1 MLDIKFIRNNPE
13 VVRKAIQNKNINL
26 DLDKLLAIDARRRE
40 LMESSETLK
49 AEQNRKSNI
58 GKGLLPGGDSAEGGD
73 IRKRSGIYKSPQFD
87 IEELKTLKEK
97 FKVMEHELTC
107 VEEEF
112 NQLMMQAPNI
122 PSDDTPIGSD
132 ESGNKILRQWGE
144 IPKFR
149 FKPKEHW
156 ELGQEL
162 DVIDV
167 ERAAKVS
174 GARFAYRKGDIAL
187 LEFAII
193 QYTFSIFTNEK
204 MLKKILKKAK
214 LDLSSKPFRPILPPV
229 MIKPD
234 VFQKMDRLEPKEERY
249 YIPSDDSYLIGSAEH
264 TIGAMHMDETF
275 KEEDLPIRYIGF
287 STAFRREAGSYGKD
301 MKGLIRMHQFDKL
314 EIESFTLPECSRK
327 EQNFIIAIIEH
338 MIQELKLPYQ
348 VLIMCTGD
356 MGKQDARHIDIEIW
370 MPGQNKYRETHTSD
384 LMTDFQA
391 RRLSTRVKR
400 NNGETQY
407 VHMNDATAFALSRA
421 VVAIM
426 ENYQTEKGAI
436 EVPKALQ
443 KYMSGIKEIKK
454 LRN

>member
-1 MLDIKFIRNNPE
+1 MLDIKFIRQNLDK
-13 VVRKAIQNKNINL
+13 VRKAIQNKNIEL

-40 LMESSETLK
+40 LIESSEALK
-49 AEQNRKSNI
+49 AEQNKKS
-58 GKGLLPGGDSAEGGD
+58 KGSQAPAGL
-73 IRKRSGIYKSPQFD
+73 
-87 IEELKTLKEK
+87 EELKMLKEK
-97 FKVMEHELTC
+97 FKVMQHELGC
-107 VEEEF
+107 VEIEF
-112 NQLMMQAPNI
+112 NQLMLQVPNI
-122 PSDDTPIGSD
+122 PSDDTPIGPN

-144 IPKFR
+144 MPKFNFR
-149 FKPKEHW
+149 PKEHW

-162 DVIDV
+162 DLIDA

-174 GARFAYRKGDIAL
+174 GARFVYRKGDIAL

-193 QYTFSIFTNEK
+193 QYTFSILTNEK
-204 MLKKILKKAK
+204 ILKKILKKAK
-214 LDLSSKPFRPILPPV
+214 LDLSSKLFKPILPPV

-249 YIPSDDSYLIGSAEH
+249 HIPSDDIYLVGSAEH
-264 TIGAMHMDETF
+264 TMGAMHMDETF
-275 KEEDLPIRYIGF
+275 KEEDLPLRYIGF

-314 EIESFTLPECSRK
+314 EIESFTLPEDSQK
-327 EQNFIIAIIEH
+327 EQDFIVAILEH
-338 MIQELKLPYQ
+338 MVQELKLPYQ

-391 RRLSTRVKR
+391 RRLNTRVKR
-400 NNGETQY
+400 NSGETQY

-426 ENYQTEKGAI
+426 ENYQTEKGTI
-436 EVPKALQ
+436 KIPKVLR
-443 KYMSGIKEIKK
+443 KYMGELKEIKK

>member
-1 MLDIKFIRNNPE
+1 MKEEMLDIKFIRQNAE

-26 DLDKLLAIDARRRE
+26 DLDKLLATDARRRE
-40 LMESSETLK
+40 LIESSETLK
-49 AEQNRKSNI
+49 AEQNRKS
-58 GKGLLPGGDSAEGGD
+58 KGPG
-73 IRKRSGIYKSPQFD
+73 FN
-87 IEELKTLKEK
+87 IEELKALKEK
-97 FKVMEHELTC
+97 FKVMEHELAC

-112 NQLMMQAPNI
+112 WQLMLQVPNI
-122 PSDDTPIGSD
+122 PSDDTPIGPN
-132 ESGNKILRQWGE
+132 ESCNKVLRQWGKMQE
-144 IPKFR
+144 FS

-162 DVIDV
+162 DVLDM

-174 GARFAYRKGDIAL
+174 GARFIYRKGTIAL
-187 LEFAII
+187 LEMAII
-193 QYTFSIFTNEK
+193 QYTFSTLTNE
-204 MLKKILKKAK
+204 KILKKIIK
-214 LDLSSKPFRPILPPV
+214 KTGLGLSSKPFRPILPPV

-234 VFQKMDRLEPKEERY
+234 VFQKMDRLEPAEERY
-249 YIPSDDSYLIGSAEH
+249 YIQSDDTFLIGSAEH

-314 EIESFTLPECSRK
+314 EIESFTLPEDSQK
-327 EQNFIIAIIEH
+327 EQDFIVAILEY
-338 MIQELKLPYQ
+338 MVQEFKLPYQ

-356 MGKQDARHIDIEIW
+356 TGKQDARHIDLEIW

-391 RRLSTRVKR
+391 RRLNTRVKR
-400 NNGETQY
+400 SSGEIQY

-426 ENYQTEKGAI
+426 ENYQTQKGTI
-436 EVPKALQ
+436 TVPKVLQ
-443 KYMSGIKEIKK
+443 KYMGGIKEIK
-454 LRN
+454 

>member
-13 VVRKAIQNKNINL
+13 VVRRAIQNKNINL

-40 LMESSETLK
+40 LIESSEALK
-49 AEQNRKSNI
+49 AEQNRKS
-58 GKGLLPGGDSAEGGD
+58 KG
-73 IRKRSGIYKSPQFD
+73 PQFNM
-87 IEELKTLKEK
+87 EELKVLKEK
-97 FKVMEHELTC
+97 FKVMEHELAC

-112 NQLMMQAPNI
+112 WQPMLQVPNI
-122 PSDDTPIGSD
+122 PTDDTPVGKD
-132 ESGNKILRQWGE
+132 ESDNKVLRQWGKMPE
-144 IPKFR
+144 FG

-162 DVIDV
+162 DVLDV

-174 GARFAYRKGDIAL
+174 GARFIYRKGSVAL
-187 LEFAII
+187 LEMAII
-193 QYTFSIFTNEK
+193 QYTFSILTNEK
-204 MLKKILKKAK
+204 ILKKILKKSG
-214 LDLSSKPFRPILPPV
+214 LNLSSKPFKPILPPV
-229 MIKPD
+229 MIKPE

-249 YIPSDDSYLIGSAEH
+249 YIPSDDIYLVGSAEH
-264 TIGAMHMDETF
+264 TVGAMHMDEMF
-275 KEEDLPIRYIGF
+275 KEEDLPLRYIGF

-314 EIESFTLPECSRK
+314 EIESFTLPEDSQK
-327 EQNFIIAIIEH
+327 EQDFIVAILEY
-338 MIQELKLPYQ
+338 MVQELKLPYQ

-370 MPGQNKYRETHTSD
+370 MSGQNKYRETHTSD

-391 RRLSTRVKR
+391 RRLNTRVKR
-400 NNGETQY
+400 SNGETQY

-426 ENYQTEKGAI
+426 ENYQTKKGTI
-436 EVPKALQ
+436 TVPKVLR
-443 KYMSGIKEIKK
+443 KYMGGIKEIK
-454 LRN
+454 

>member
-1 MLDIKFIRNNPE
+1 
-13 VVRKAIQNKNINL
+13 
-26 DLDKLLAIDARRRE
+26 
-40 LMESSETLK
+40 
-49 AEQNRKSNI
+49 
-58 GKGLLPGGDSAEGGD
+58 
-73 IRKRSGIYKSPQFD
+73 
-87 IEELKTLKEK
+87 
-97 FKVMEHELTC
+97 
-107 VEEEF
+107 
-112 NQLMMQAPNI
+112 
-122 PSDDTPIGSD
+122 
-132 ESGNKILRQWGE
+132 
-144 IPKFR
+144 
-149 FKPKEHW
+149 
-156 ELGQEL
+156 
-162 DVIDV
+162 
-167 ERAAKVS
+167 
-174 GARFAYRKGDIAL
+174 
-187 LEFAII
+187 
-193 QYTFSIFTNEK
+193 
-204 MLKKILKKAK
+204 
-214 LDLSSKPFRPILPPV
+214 

-314 EIESFTLPECSRK
+314 EIESFTLPEDSQK
-327 EQNFIIAIIEH
+327 EQDFIVAVTEY
-338 MIQELKLPYQ
+338 MIQGLKLPYQ

-426 ENYQTEKGAI
+426 ENYQTEKGTI
-436 EVPKALQ
+436 EVPKALR
-443 KYMSGIKEIKK
+443 KYMNNLKEIKK